1 MPQSLPSLLAWIFGT
16 SIAAVGGAVTAK
28 AAAEFY
34 AMLQKP
40 AWAPPAWLFGPAWTI
55 LYIVMGTAAWRIWLQ
70 AGFGAAKLE
79 LSFYFGQLVLNMA
92 WSYFFFVRR
101 SGVEALIE
109 VVCLWVTIAITLV
122 LFWRRD
128 VTAGVLFLPYL
139 SWVTFA
145 TVLTVV
151 LTRRNPTLL

>member
-1 MPQSLPSLLAWIFGT
+1 MPQSIPSLLAWILGT
-16 SIAAVGGAVTAK
+16 SVAAIGGAVTAK

-40 AWAPPAWLFGPAWTI
+40 FWAPPAWLFGPAWTV

-70 AGFGAAKLE
+70 AGFNGAKVE
-79 LSFYFGQLVLNMA
+79 LSFYFVQLVLNMA

-101 SGVEALIE
+101 SGLQATIE
-109 VVCLWVTIAITLV
+109 VVCLWITIAITLV

-128 VTAGVLFLPYL
+128 VTAGLLFLPYL

>member
-1 MPQSLPSLLAWIFGT
+1 
-16 SIAAVGGAVTAK
+16 
-28 AAAEFY
+28 
-34 AMLQKP
+34 
-40 AWAPPAWLFGPAWTI
+40 
-55 LYIVMGTAAWRIWLQ
+55 
-70 AGFGAAKLE
+70 
-79 LSFYFGQLVLNMA
+79 MA

-101 SGVEALIE
+101 SGVEAMIE
-109 VVCLWVTIAITLV
+109 VVCLWITIAITLV